1 MPQNGPSSLNL
12 QPDGY
17 AALLEAERDD
27 FDLPQAEENLDL
39 QIASFAGRDVTE
51 PPGVEGT

>member
-1 MPQNGPSSLNL
+1 MSQNGPNSLSL

-27 FDLPQAEENLDL
+27 FDLPQAEEKLDL
-39 QIASFAGRDVTE
+39 QLASFAGKGVTE
-51 PPGVEGT
+51 PPGVEGN